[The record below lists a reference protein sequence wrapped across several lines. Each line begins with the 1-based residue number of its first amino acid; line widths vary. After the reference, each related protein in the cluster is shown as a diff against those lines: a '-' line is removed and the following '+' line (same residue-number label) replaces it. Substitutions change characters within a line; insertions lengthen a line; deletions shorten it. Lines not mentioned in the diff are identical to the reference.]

1 MRWMGKSF
9 SPGSHMLEV
18 IPSLLAFSLSSV
30 CFVYASLFPPAYI
43 SIFRRPLFIPLIPCW
58 PALGSV
64 HHGLGAAPCLW
75 FPSPLIP
82 QPDRLDSPSPA
93 WLDRHS
99 QGDGRQNKPPVW
111 GLLLKSQHH
120 WINGALRLPSAAPAR
135 AGFRLATHK
144 RRGALQHFPLSG
156 RLNDASSSV
165 FNHPQWKL
173 ICLSSGG
180 VDFTRLFT
188 TWPDALK
195 QLWGKTLCFLH
206 LFDRWARKERFKC
219 CCCAAS
225 ISESKHPPKSQRWSL
240 ILVPPWDQL
249 VCAANISPVQ
259 QLAGH

>member
-1 MRWMGKSF
+1 
-9 SPGSHMLEV
+9 MLEV
-18 IPSLLAFSLSSV
+18 IPSLLAFTLSSV

-43 SIFRRPLFIPLIPCW
+43 SVFRRPLFIPLIPRW

-144 RRGALQHFPLSG
+144 RCSLLQHFPLSG
-156 RLNDASSSV
+156 RLNDTSSSV
-165 FNHPQWKL
+165 FNHPRWKL
-173 ICLSSGG
+173 ICLSSG

-195 QLWGKTLCFLH
+195 RLQGKTRFSSPVWSMGLIGTFL
-206 LFDRWARKERFKC
+206 LKPNIPR
-219 CCCAAS
+219 
-225 ISESKHPPKSQRWSL
+225 KSQQWSL
-240 ILVPPWDQL
+240 VFLLPRDYW
-249 VCAANISPVQ
+249 
-259 QLAGH
+259 